1 MKTTIPEH
9 LTTLLNSI
17 ESPEADEWNEV
28 LVRVWHH
35 LEKIAQNLLGKE
47 NGALGFNSKE
57 LISEAWLRIGYNQ
70 PLKWE
75 NRRHFYN
82 TMGQLMRQVLINH
95 AAKKNAARRIPPH
108 LLTDYETVGEI
119 ALTEKI
125 EALANLDEALEY
137 LKREDERACEVFIQR
152 YFIGL
157 KIKEISTL
165 HDVTDRTVLRD
176 LEYARAWLKAELLK

>member
-1 MKTTIPEH
+1 MAIPEH
-9 LTTLLNSI
+9 LTTLLNNI
-17 ESPEADEWNEV
+17 ESPKADEWNEV

-47 NGALGFNSKE
+47 SGILGFNSTE

-95 AAKKNAARRIPPH
+95 AAKSKANRRIPHH
-108 LLTDYETVGEI
+108 LLVDYETVGEI
-119 ALTEKI
+119 ALTEQI
-125 EALANLDEALEY
+125 EALSNLDESLEH
-137 LKREDERACEVFIQR
+137 LKRADERACEVFIQR

-157 KIKEISTL
+157 KIREISSL
-165 HDVTDRTVLRD
+165 HHVTDRTILRD
-176 LEYARAWLKAELLK
+176 LEYARAWLKADLLK